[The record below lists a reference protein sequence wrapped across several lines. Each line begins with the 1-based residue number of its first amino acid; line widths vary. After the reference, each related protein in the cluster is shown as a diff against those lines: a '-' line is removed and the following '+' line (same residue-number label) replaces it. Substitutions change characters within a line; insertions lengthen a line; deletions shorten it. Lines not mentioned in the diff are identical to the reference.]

1 MGRSTRL
8 RTDFATQADTTVH
21 ETGFAQAQ
29 AKCRLK
35 IGSRHKRATLESRS
49 PARPPQLMRPDREF
63 SLRDEESEDQGTDQL
78 CPAHHKHRYRVSARD
93 RIATQQR

>member
-35 IGSRHKRATLESRS
+35 IGSRHKRATLEKPITGEAPATYASRS
-49 PARPPQLMRPDREF
+49 
-63 SLRDEESEDQGTDQL
+63 
-78 CPAHHKHRYRVSARD
+78 
-93 RIATQQR
+93 